1 MPKKP
6 QLLTDNKPRDLIT
19 QKEVAALLNV
29 HPITVGRWTTAGLIP
44 CYRVGRILRY
54 KLSDILN
61 TTLKSSK

>member
-6 QLLTDNKPRDLIT
+6 QLAIDSKPRDLIT

-54 KLSDILN
+54 KLSEVLN
-61 TTLKSSK
+61 VTSKPIK

>member
-6 QLLTDNKPRDLIT
+6 QLLTDNKPRDLVT

-61 TTLKSSK
+61 TALKSSK

>member
-6 QLLTDNKPRDLIT
+6 QLLTDNKPRDLVT

-29 HPITVGRWTTAGLIP
+29 HPITVSRWTVAGLIP

-61 TTLKSSK
+61 TALKSSK